1 MSNAERMK
9 LLIDKLPEI
18 EALFSIKYVSFVKPA
33 FKPPVQT
40 PMRTIHNHPDYM
52 SWRAEIE
59 CELDQLPESRM
70 VDEIHRLFKK
80 IDGGWT
86 EDTDFSQLKAK
97 LTALRNHLPD
107 VVGEEKKRPDETY
120 EERLCRDFL
129 KALIAVQKN
138 QIYKGKQEDEIND
151 GLRDMLNMAYD
162 VKDQTRQGVSESEK
176 QAGEVDLLITE
187 DGLPTALIEALK
199 LPSMNKDYVH
209 EHIKKALINYDPVG
223 CKYVFLFSYYN
234 GANFESFWE
243 KYIHYISEYPFPY
256 DKVND
261 LSEVEAQYAES
272 RHAII
277 GLKRSGINIHLHFY
291 AIHVR

>member
-1 MSNAERMK
+1 MSNAARLK
-9 LLIDKLPEI
+9 LLIDRLPEI
-18 EALFSIKYVSFVKPA
+18 EALFSTTYVSFVKPA

-40 PMRTIHNHPDYM
+40 PLRTIRKNPEYM

-59 CELDQLPESRM
+59 YELDQLPESRM
-70 VDEIHRLFKK
+70 IDEILKLFKK
-80 IDGGWT
+80 IDNGWT
-86 EDTDFSQLKAK
+86 EDTDFSQLTAK

-107 VVGEEKKRPDETY
+107 IVKEEKNRTDETY
-120 EERLCRDFL
+120 EEILCRDFL
-129 KALIAVQKN
+129 KALVAVQKN
-138 QIYKGKQEDEIND
+138 PIYKGKQEDEIND

-162 VKDQTRQGVSESEK
+162 VKDQTRQGKSESKK

-199 LPSMNKDYVH
+199 LPSLNKDYVH
-209 EHIKKALINYDPVG
+209 AHIKKALINYDPVG

-261 LSEVEAQYAES
+261 LFEVEAQYAES
-272 RHAII
+272 RHAIV
-277 GLKRSGINIHLHFY
+277 GLKRSGIDIHLHFY